1 MPAPLAALAVIVLT
15 GTFPAPGDDPP
26 TFPHGGAAPGI
37 APQSLAAGDVT
48 GDGRTDLVTSVGSF
62 TGDPLAGLVVLRGDG
77 FGGLEAGPLGGAA
90 PMTGIGLAD
99 FDGDGDLD
107 VAAMVSNG
115 SAAWFEVGANGALTL
130 RGTWPSAG
138 LGSALA
144 AGDIDL
150 DGTPD
155 VALAY
160 WTADLVRVH
169 TQTPDGGIASTEA
182 IAAPGVFSLAI
193 ADVSDDGWPDV
204 VTGETPQQRVVAY
217 SRHPRATWTP
227 VTAISLPG
235 VGPAGSGL
243 PRIRAI
249 AAADFDADG
258 DTDLA
263 ACATN
268 ESVAA
273 LRNDAGTL
281 ALAAAFMPVTK
292 AWDVELADVDADAAI
307 DLVAAI
313 GGDVAVHRGNGAG
326 GFGPALHSTLATG
339 LHAIAIGSFD
349 GDSHADVAF
358 ADRDGS
364 RVGIDHGAGDGSFGP
379 PSPPAGPSLHVL
391 ALGDF
396 DHDGDDDALTAG
408 TAGTAT
414 MLAFENVGGGAF
426 AQVGI
431 VASGATDPLR
441 TAVADLDHDGD
452 LDVAVAGG
460 FGTTPHWL
468 RGSSGLAFGSPQPL
482 PVSANETLS
491 VQAAD
496 VDGDSDIDLLVGTS
510 GPSPMLRIS
519 VLKND
524 GSGTFTLAQALL
536 PSGSLVFVP
545 SDVEPADV
553 DDDGDLDLVIARV
566 NGPTGLGLG
575 LSTQAS
581 TGAFTAPVKVFG
593 PSSWIELVESSD
605 PDLDGDADLALIT
618 RPSSQDFSKM
628 RLVGVRNVG
637 ASFELASESTALP
650 GSVFNL
656 ELADIDDDGIDD
668 AVFGSFAGQSIRV
681 ARGQPDAT
689 YGAIADWFVA
699 NSVTPFA
706 RSAQLDGDPE
716 LELIAGTNAIIDD
729 PCRRTGVG
737 RVGDGCS
744 STGAPPRLTLTGCVF
759 GGQGPVLEIE
769 SASTAPIALVVF
781 GVDAGG
787 ASNGSPQ
794 VSPLFATMV
803 VLPLTTGS
811 FVAPVHVAQGLG
823 EFRFAMQALV
833 PDPAAATGYGVT
845 NALDV
850 WLR

>member
-1 MPAPLAALAVIVLT
+1 MRMPLALLAAIVLS
-15 GTFPAPGDDPP
+15 GTLAARGNDPP
-26 TFPHGGAAPGI
+26 SFPHGGAAPGI
-37 APQSLAAGDVT
+37 APQAMAAGDVT
-48 GDGRTDLVTSVGSF
+48 GDGRTDLVSSVGSF
-62 TGDPLAGLVVLRGDG
+62 AGDPDAGLVVLRGDG
-77 FGGLEAGPLGGAA
+77 FGGIEAGPLVGQA
-90 PMTGIGLAD
+90 PMTSIGLAD

-107 VAAMVSNG
+107 VAAMTSSG
-115 SAAWFEVGANGALTL
+115 GATWFEVAANGALTP
-130 RGTWPSAG
+130 RGAWPSAG

-144 AGDIDL
+144 VGDLDL

-155 VALAY
+155 IALAY
-160 WTADLVRVH
+160 WTANLVRVH
-169 TQTPDGGIASTEA
+169 TQAPGGGIASTST
-182 IAAPGVFSLAI
+182 IAAPAVFSLAL
-193 ADVSDDGWPDV
+193 ADVTNDGWPDV
-204 VTGETPQQRVVAY
+204 VTGETPQQRVVVY
-217 SRHPRATWTP
+217 SAHPSPTWTEA
-227 VTAISLPG
+227 TSLSLPG
-235 VGPAGSGL
+235 VGPVGSGL
-243 PRIRAI
+243 PRILAI

-313 GGDVAVHRGNGAG
+313 GGDVVVQRGDGAG
-326 GFGPALHSTLATG
+326 GFGPAQPNALATG
-339 LHAIAIGSFD
+339 LHAIALGSFD
-349 GDSHADVAF
+349 GDSHLDVAF

-364 RVGIDHGAGDGSFGP
+364 RVGIAHGAGDGSFGP
-379 PSPPAGPSLHVL
+379 PQPPAGPSLHVL
-391 ALGDF
+391 AIGDF
-396 DHDGDDDALTAG
+396 DLDGDDDALTSGA
-408 TAGTAT
+408 AGTAT
-414 MLAFENVGGGAF
+414 MLAFENVGDGAF
-426 AQVGI
+426 VQVGV
-431 VASGATDPLR
+431 VATGATDPLR

-452 LDVAVAGG
+452 LDVAVTGG
-460 FGTTPHWL
+460 FGTSPHWL
-468 RGSSGLAFGSPQPL
+468 PRSSGLAFGSPQPL

-496 VDGDSDIDLLVGTS
+496 VDGDSDLDLLIGTS

-524 GSGTFTLAQALL
+524 GAGTFTVGQALL

-575 LSTQAS
+575 VSTQSSA
-581 TGAFTAPVKVFG
+581 GVFAAPVKVFG

-618 RPSSQDFSKM
+618 RPTSQDFSKM

-637 ASFELASESTALP
+637 GTFGLASESSALP

-656 ELADIDDDGIDD
+656 ELVDIDDDGIDD
-668 AVFGSFAGQSIRV
+668 AVFGSFAGKSIRV
-681 ARGQPDAT
+681 ARGQSDAT
-689 YGAIADWFVA
+689 YGAITDWFVA
-699 NSVTPFA
+699 NTVTPFA
-706 RSAQLDGDPE
+706 CSAQLDGDSE
-716 LELIAGTNAIIDD
+716 LELIAGTNAIVDD

-737 RVGDGCS
+737 RVGDGCA
-744 STGAPPRLTLTGCVF
+744 STVAPPRLTLTGCVF
-759 GGQGPVLEIE
+759 GGQGPVLAIE
-769 SASTAPIALVVF
+769 SATTAPIALVVF

-787 ASNGSPQ
+787 AATCSPQ

-803 VLPLTTGS
+803 VLPLTAGT
-811 FVAPVHVAQGLG
+811 FTAPIHVAQGLG
-823 EFRFAMQALV
+823 EFRFAMQAVL
-833 PDPAAATGYGVT
+833 PDPGAATGYGVT